1 VTGRRSLLT
10 WTTRPLLVGGAA
22 ALIAWLLGV
31 IPTDALLI
39 GVLIGLVVAVPNR
52 LGPPEDMAWTR
63 EEETQRP
70 RSWTEPTRLARLL
83 GSEDAIRHVLP
94 RARWTAHQRVSNAGM
109 AWMDPRVRTVL
120 GPALHD
126 ALSTTRDD
134 LPSPADPIRWV
145 NDLLDRL
152 DQLDAPPST
161 THDTTID
168 EEPDR

>member
-1 VTGRRSLLT
+1 VTRRLA

-22 ALIAWLLGV
+22 GLIAWLLGV

-39 GVLIGLVVAVPNR
+39 GALIGIVIAVPNR

-63 EEETQRP
+63 ESETQRP

-83 GSEDAIRHVLP
+83 GGDDAMRHVLP
-94 RARWTAHQRVSNAGM
+94 RARWTAHQRISSAGM
-109 AWMDPRVRTVL
+109 SWTDPRVRTVL

-152 DQLDAPPST
+152 DQLDASPT
-161 THDTTID
+161 TSHDTHPD

>member
-1 VTGRRSLLT
+1 VTRRQTRLA
-10 WTTRPLLVGGAA
+10 WTTRPLLVGSAA
-22 ALIAWLLGV
+22 ALLAWLLGV

-39 GVLIGLVVAVPNR
+39 GALIGLVIAVPNR

-63 EEETQRP
+63 DDETQRP
-70 RSWTEPTRLARLL
+70 RSWAEPARLARLL
-83 GSEDAIRHVLP
+83 GSEDAMRHVLP

-109 AWMDPRVRTVL
+109 SWMDPRVRTVL

-126 ALSTTRDD
+126 ALSSTHDD
-134 LPSPADPIRWV
+134 VPAQADPSRWL

-152 DQLDAPPST
+152 DQLDAAPPT
-161 THDTTID
+161 TRDTTID